1 MCKDD
6 IANQLRIRK
15 SIPNQFYSNADESV
29 GPKNAMN
36 VVILKKGEPNFLT
49 SILRNILEF

>member
-15 SIPNQFYSNADESV
+15 NIPNQFYSNADESV

-36 VVILKKGEPNFLT
+36 VAILKKGEPNFLT
-49 SILRNILEF
+49 ILKNILEF